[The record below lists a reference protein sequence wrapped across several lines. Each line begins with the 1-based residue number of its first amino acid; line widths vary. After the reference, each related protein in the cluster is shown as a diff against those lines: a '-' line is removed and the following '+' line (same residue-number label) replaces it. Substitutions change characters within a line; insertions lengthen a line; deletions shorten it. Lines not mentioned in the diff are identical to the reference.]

1 MPRPANSPAFGR
13 RGVPVLLGFL
23 FLFQMSLGVLP
34 SAAAGQEAS
43 SEKDRAEAIAGEAI
57 ELWDRKAYTEAIGKF
72 HESLALDPKGET
84 YRDLGDLFSER
95 DMHGEAIAAY
105 RSAIAMDSSLEP
117 ELRLSLGEQL
127 LWADRP
133 REAVPLLESVVS
145 NRPQDIEAKRHL
157 ALAYRLDDHLK
168 KAETL
173 YRELLRGNPSDTDA
187 RKGLAASLLWQGRFR
202 AATVEF
208 EQVLSGEPSDAEAQ
222 TGLSR
227 ARLFLDLPEEA
238 EVYAGRASANA
249 PSDREVREQVARVR
263 ERLSRRL
270 AFEGRISNDSDE
282 LTIADL
288 TLSAHT
294 RPRKGLDLDA
304 AARQLF
310 FRQGSPGKGDNINSE
325 DSVDGTGGSLS
336 LTYRGSASLE
346 CHAGGGA
353 TGYDVAEFHPWTGH
367 FGITLTP
374 ADTVRFALDWERSHF
389 DSILSFQNRVTADT
403 YRLSVSKHFLWKT
416 EITASGA
423 LLYHH
428 NENETGQDRENRGE
442 RFGIE
447 LTRRL
452 YLRGDIVH
460 VSGIVR
466 LGWLGFSH
474 DLDVGVFDPRRYTTE
489 EAGLDWRWRYRPR
502 WEFHG
507 TVIGGAQQESGQ
519 SGGPA
524 YSAELG
530 LDRIIGLG
538 RVSFGGFATD
548 SNARGRGQGFRRY
561 GALLSFLISF

>member
-1 MPRPANSPAFGR
+1 MKRI
-13 RGVPVLLGFL
+13 RGLPTLLGSL
-23 FLFQMSLGVLP
+23 FLFQILMGILP
-34 SAAAGQEAS
+34 SAAAGQEAPP
-43 SEKDRAEAIAGEAI
+43 EKERAESLAGEA
-57 ELWDRKAYTEAIGKF
+57 LQFWDQKAYPQAIGKF
-72 HESLALDPKGET
+72 QESIALDPKGET

-95 DMHGEAIAAY
+95 DMHEEAISAY
-105 RSAIAMDSSLEP
+105 RSAIAADPSLEP

-133 REAVPLLESVVS
+133 REAVPLLASVVA
-145 NRPQDIEAKRHL
+145 NRPHDVEAKRHL
-157 ALAYRLDDHLK
+157 ALAYRLGDRLK
-168 KAETL
+168 EAETL

-208 EQVLSGEPSDAEAQ
+208 EQVLSGNPSDAEALA
-222 TGLSR
+222 GLSR

-238 EVYAGRASANA
+238 EVHAGRAASVA
-249 PSDREVREQVARVR
+249 PSDQEIREQVAQVR

-282 LTIADL
+282 LTIVDL
-288 TLSAHT
+288 TLSAHA

-310 FRQGSPGKGDNINSE
+310 FRHGSPGKEDNINSE

-336 LTYRGSASLE
+336 LTYRSSAALE
-346 CHAGGGA
+346 WRAGGG
-353 TGYDVAEFHPWTGH
+353 TIRYDIADFHPWTGH

-374 ADTVRFALDWERSHF
+374 ADTVRFSLDWERSHF
-389 DSILSFQNRVTADT
+389 DSILSFQNRVTADSFS
-403 YRLSVSKHFLWKT
+403 LSASKHFLWKT

-423 LLYHH
+423 LIYHH

-442 RFGIE
+442 RFGLQ

-452 YLRGDIVH
+452 YLRGDVVH
-460 VSGIVR
+460 VTGIVR
-466 LGWLGFSH
+466 LGWLGFSD

-489 EAGLDWRWRYRPR
+489 EAGVDWRWRFRPR

-507 TVIGGAQQESGQ
+507 TVIGGAQQEKGQ
-519 SGGPA
+519 SGGPM

-530 LDRIIGLG
+530 LDRKIGLG
-538 RVSFGGFATD
+538 RISLGGFAND
-548 SNARGRGQGFRRY
+548 SNARGQGEGFRRY
-561 GALLSFLISF
+561 GGLLSFLMPF